1 MTSNESGGTCEDR
14 AKGPEVLEPPSF
26 SVLPL
31 VGLA

>member
-1 MTSNESGGTCEDR
+1 MKIAPTDRNLR

-26 SVLPL
+26 GALPL

>member
-14 AKGPEVLEPPSF
+14 ANGPEVLEPPSF
-26 SVLPL
+26 GALPL